1 MKNRLKTH
9 KDNVNA
15 VLHTYRAEMQRV
27 RSPARTPHSNR
38 KRESLTP
45 VLALVQVDGNRPK
58 EAVFADIDSLLAGAG
73 AEVKEE
79 EVKEEEE
86 EEEKEEVGPLAVA
99 R

>member
-1 MKNRLKTH
+1 M
-9 KDNVNA
+9 
-15 VLHTYRAEMQRV
+15 
-27 RSPARTPHSNR
+27 
-38 KRESLTP
+38 
-45 VLALVQVDGNRPK
+45 
-58 EAVFADIDSLLAGAG
+58 FADIDSLLAGAG